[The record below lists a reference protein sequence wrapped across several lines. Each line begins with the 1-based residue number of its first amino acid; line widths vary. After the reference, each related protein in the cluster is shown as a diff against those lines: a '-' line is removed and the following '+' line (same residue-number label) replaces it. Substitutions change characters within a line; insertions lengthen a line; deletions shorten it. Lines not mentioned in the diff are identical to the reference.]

1 MIKKII
7 GVCACPAGIAHTY
20 LAAESL
26 EKAAKAAGLE
36 CKIETDGA
44 GGIENELTK
53 KDIKNADVVI
63 VAADTVVEMDRF
75 IGKPLME
82 ISVSEAVRNGEKVI
96 KKLLNEELEI
106 YE

>member
-53 KDIKNADVVI
+53 KDIKNADAVI

-82 ISVSEAVRNGEKVI
+82 ISVSEVVRNGEKVI
-96 KKLLNEELEI
+96 EKLLNEELEI

>member
-53 KDIKNADVVI
+53 KDIKNADAVI

>member
-1 MIKKII
+1 MKKIV

-44 GGIENELTK
+44 GGVENELTA
-53 KDIKNADVVI
+53 KDIREADAVI
-63 VAADTVVEMDRF
+63 LAVDSFVEMDRF
-75 IGKPLME
+75 IGKPVLE
-82 ISVSEAVRNGEKVI
+82 VGVSKAVRNGDAIIQQVLYGKIDV
-96 KKLLNEELEI
+96 

>member
-53 KDIKNADVVI
+53 KDIRNADAVI

>member
-53 KDIKNADVVI
+53 KDIKNADAVI

-82 ISVSEAVRNGEKVI
+82 ISVSEVVRNGEKVI
-96 KKLLNEELEI
+96 EKLLNEELEV

>member
-26 EKAAKAAGLE
+26 EKAAKAAELE

-53 KDIKNADVVI
+53 KDIKNADAVI

>member
-26 EKAAKAAGLE
+26 EKAATAAGLE

-53 KDIKNADVVI
+53 KDIKNADAVI

-82 ISVSEAVRNGEKVI
+82 ISVSEVVRNGEKVI
-96 KKLLNEELEI
+96 EKLLNEELEV

>member
-1 MIKKII
+1 MKKII

-26 EKAAKAAGLE
+26 EKAAKEAGLE

-53 KDIKNADVVI
+53 KDIREADAVI

-75 IGKPLME
+75 IGKPLLE
-82 ISVSEAVRNGEKVI
+82 ISISEAVRDGNKVI
-96 KKLLNEELEI
+96 QYVLNNELEE